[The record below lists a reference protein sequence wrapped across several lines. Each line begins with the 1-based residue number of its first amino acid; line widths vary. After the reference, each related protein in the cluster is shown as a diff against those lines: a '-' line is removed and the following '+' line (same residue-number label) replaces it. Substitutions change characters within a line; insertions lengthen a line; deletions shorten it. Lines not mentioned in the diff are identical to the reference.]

1 MWWRNTADVPVLNS
15 FTEAKRRF
23 EMTKPIRGNKD
34 MVRPLGSRRHH
45 HMASIEMPDAD
56 TVVLKY
62 YGAPFVTWKSDDSFT
77 VSNEAVHNSAY
88 SAQHL
93 PFFLPNRWETQWN
106 GCRMTIGNK
115 GKFYLMPQGSV
126 YRFVKA
132 GEDYE
137 LVNKPTAYAIRKKR
151 GSDTKLLE
159 KCKPFFD
166 WLSVVS
172 SVSGE
177 VTTGEGSYARSVLA
191 EQSGIKPFAFYKQRM
206 EEVQKNSAAFS
217 DEARQ
222 ERYAD
227 YRMYDSVPATT
238 SHYMYLSYRSFH
250 TPSCERL
257 IEWVESDNAEHWV
270 LAMNLLSERTGRR
283 RWVDGE
289 VQYMIVLEEITKYLL
304 DVSRHT
310 NRDTVFYKEQLDDGV
325 VPSRSNAMYFRSH
338 SFSV

>member
-1 MWWRNTADVPVLNS
+1 MWRNTAEVPVLNS
-15 FTEAKRRF
+15 FTQAKQRF
-23 EMTKPIRGNKD
+23 EMTKPIRGHKEQR
-34 MVRPLGSRRHH
+34 RPLGSRRHH

-62 YGAPFVTWKSDDSFT
+62 CGEPFVTWKSDDSFT
-77 VSNEAVHNSAY
+77 VSNGVYNSAY
-88 SAQHL
+88 TAQHL
-93 PFFLPNRWETQWN
+93 SFFLPMRWEVKWN

-115 GKFYLMPQGSV
+115 GKFYIIP
-126 YRFVKA
+126 FKAHFHFAKA

-137 LVNKPTAYAIRKKR
+137 LVDKPTAYAIRKKR
-151 GSDTKLLE
+151 GSDKNLLE

-172 SVSGE
+172 SINGV
-177 VTTGEGSYARSVLA
+177 VTTAEIAGARDVLI
-191 EQSGIKPFAFYKQRM
+191 EQSGVKPFAYYKQRM
-206 EEVQKNSAAFS
+206 EEAQKNPAAFS
-217 DEARQ
+217 DEARL

-227 YRMYDSVPATT
+227 YRMFDSIPATT
-238 SHYMYLSYRSFH
+238 THYMYLAYRSFH

-257 IEWVESDNAEHWV
+257 IEWVESDNADNWV

-289 VQYMIVLEEITKYLL
+289 VQYQVEINQVTKYLL
-304 DVSRHT
+304 DVARHT
-310 NRDTVFYKEQLDDGV
+310 HRDTVFYKEQLDDGV
-325 VPSRSNAMYFRSH
+325 VPSRSNAVYFRSH